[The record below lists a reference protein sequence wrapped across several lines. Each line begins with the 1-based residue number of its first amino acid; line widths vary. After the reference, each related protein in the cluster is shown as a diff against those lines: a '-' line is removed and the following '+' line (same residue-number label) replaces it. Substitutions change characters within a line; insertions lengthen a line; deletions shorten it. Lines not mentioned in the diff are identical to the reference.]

1 MLSLQRL
8 LKCRRT
14 LTRSGSTFIDKF
26 DETFFGG
33 GAPVK
38 EQHSR
43 KLAQKDVIY
52 SVDIHDIKPGKMKE
66 YLKNSKTVLPGV
78 HESKD
83 ISGALYGQF
92 VVKYGKVDRVY
103 TLWSYQ
109 GYSGLEESTNAAS
122 STPEFVDYTNK
133 QLSLVTSRTN
143 QLCYKFSFWPNYV
156 DDYDGGIF
164 EIRTYTLK
172 PGSMMEWANVWSKNF
187 NNTGSRG
194 IRLRED
200 NAVMGLFSQIGDL
213 YQVHHI
219 WRYRDLEHRKEERS
233 TSWEIAGWSDCVV
246 DTVPLIRN
254 LEVNIMTPTD
264 FSPLQ

>member
-1 MLSLQRL
+1 MLGLRRL
-8 LKCRRT
+8 LQCPRAMA
-14 LTRSGSTFIDKF
+14 RSGSSFINRF
-26 DETFFGG
+26 DEVMMGSG
-33 GAPVK
+33 PARVK
-38 EQHSR
+38 EQHSS
-43 KLAQKDVIY
+43 KLSQKDVIY
-52 SVDIHDIKPGKMKE
+52 SIDIHDIKPGSMKE
-66 YLKNSKTVLPGV
+66 YLKNAKTILPAV

-83 ISGALYGQF
+83 ISAELYGQF

-103 TLWSYQ
+103 TFWSYN
-109 GYSGLEESTNAAS
+109 GYKGLEEATKSAFE
-122 STPEFVDYTNK
+122 TPEFIDYTNK

-172 PGSMMEWANVWSKNF
+172 PGSMMEWGNVWS
-187 NNTGSRG
+187 RG
-194 IRLRED
+194 IKMREN

-219 WRYRDLEHRKEERS
+219 WRYKDLEERKEERS
-233 TSWEIAGWSDCVV
+233 TSWQLPGWSDCVV

-264 FSPLQ
+264 FSPLK